1 MRCAAIIFEGKV
13 VSVEGAYYR
22 SMSQG
27 KVRIKSSNGGKYLL
41 VLKLEAKSSSS
52 LTFLGCLD
60 TVISW
65 ETGKNLQDICCN
77 NCVSPS
83 ILFFNFPLH
92 IPENRR
98 KTGRHLLAYFE
109 THAAGENLLPS
120 KFFFGAGV
128 GWVGNEETMGK

>member
-1 MRCAAIIFEGKV
+1 MFGHCNFPLGDGVAFAK
-13 VSVEGAYYR
+13 
-22 SMSQG
+22 
-27 KVRIKSSNGGKYLL
+27 N
-41 VLKLEAKSSSS
+41 VLQL
-52 LTFLGCLD
+52 
-60 TVISW
+60 
-65 ETGKNLQDICCN
+65 

-120 KFFFGAGV
+120 KLFLSARV
-128 GWVGNEETMGK
+128 GWVGNEEKMGK